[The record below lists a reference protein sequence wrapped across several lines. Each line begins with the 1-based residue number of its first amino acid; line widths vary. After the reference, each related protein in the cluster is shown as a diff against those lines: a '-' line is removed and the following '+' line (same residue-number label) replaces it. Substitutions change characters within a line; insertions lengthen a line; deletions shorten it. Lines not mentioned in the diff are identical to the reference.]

1 MQFVALKDWDRKGE
15 NTGIQIEIYMRID
28 VQEKIS
34 LGKWQSPFYESNDIL
49 HLYFLQFFCQKSQFG
64 RNESFCFIIN

>member
-15 NTGIQIEIYMRID
+15 NTGIQIEIDMRID

-34 LGKWQSPFYESNDIL
+34 LRKWQSPFYESNDIF
-49 HLYFLQFFCQKSQFG
+49 HLYFLQFLARKVTLEEISPFVCY
-64 RNESFCFIIN
+64 C